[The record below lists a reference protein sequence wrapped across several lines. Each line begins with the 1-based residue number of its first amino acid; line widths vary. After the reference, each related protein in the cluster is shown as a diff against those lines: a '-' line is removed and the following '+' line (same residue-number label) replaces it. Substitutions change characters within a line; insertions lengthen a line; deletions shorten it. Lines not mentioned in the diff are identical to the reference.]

1 MSMCR
6 AYFRLRDCCPDLAL
20 WTTRLS
26 DVLPSPC
33 PQMLEQH
40 IILSSKSGWK
50 ANAAWE
56 GKAAETAHQQC
67 NNMTDDRPR
76 GKSRPASRSACR
88 ACQRARCSY
97 WKDIIPSLASGSCW
111 ASHTSCVLCPYRWP
125 QLLGEVG
132 TMGESS
138 TASTTLHLY
147 FASIC
152 TVNIKICQ
160 SAYSIIIS
168 LHLF

>member
-6 AYFRLRDCCPDLAL
+6 AYFWLWQCCPDLAL

-26 DVLPSPC
+26 DVLTSPC

-56 GKAAETAHQQC
+56 GKAAETAHQQR

-97 WKDIIPSLASGSCW
+97 WKDIIPSLASGSCCGQPYFMCSMSLLLTPTAGRGW
-111 ASHTSCVLCPYRWP
+111 NNEGELNCINNIAFLLC
-125 QLLGEVG
+125 
-132 TMGESS
+132 
-138 TASTTLHLY
+138 
-147 FASIC
+147 
-152 TVNIKICQ
+152 
-160 SAYSIIIS
+160 
-168 LHLF
+168 